1 MRLSNVSIGKRL
13 ALGFGSVIVIM
24 LAMVALALLKMA
36 MVRDDMQMFA
46 EDKVVRERLAQTM
59 SEQAHIAARV
69 MRTMVMLNDLE
80 KVNGE
85 YPKIVKARAE
95 YDAAARKLASM
106 AGGDEA
112 RGALQAIV
120 DAGRAAMS
128 VDDKVLALARENR
141 DEEATQLVFTQSI
154 PANKR
159 WQDAMDSFI
168 DTAVADSE
176 AAYAAA
182 IEADRQ
188 ARWILVICAALGL
201 GVAVGAAWVITRS
214 VLRPILY
221 LREAA
226 LRMAHG
232 DLTVRV
238 ERRKGFDGTDETS
251 QLVAAMQTMHD
262 SLVRL
267 VAEVHANAAAVAAA
281 AHQISQGNADLSS
294 RTEQQASSL
303 QQTAASMEQFT
314 ASVRN
319 NAENASSANTL
330 ATGASDAVAR
340 SGGVMDDLVSSMR
353 GIHDSSRKIEE
364 IISVIDSIAFQ
375 TNILALNAAVE
386 AARAGEQGRG
396 FAVVAAEVRNLAQ
409 RSATAA
415 REIKGL
421 ISDSVTRVSSGT
433 QLAERAGGSFGELVH
448 SIREVSGLVAEI
460 SAASREQ
467 ANGIAQVS
475 TAVTQMDQVTQQNAA
490 LVEEAAAAA
499 QSLNEQAQKLV
510 ASVSR
515 FQLAA

>member
-1 MRLSNVSIGKRL
+1 MRLSNIPIGKRL

-24 LAMVALALLKMA
+24 LAMVGLALLKMA
-36 MVRDDMQMFA
+36 TVKDDMRLFA

-95 YDAAARKLASM
+95 YEAAARKLAAL
-106 AGGDEA
+106 AGTDDE
-112 RGALQAIV
+112 RRALQAV
-120 DAGRAAMS
+120 ADAAATAMRI
-128 VDDKVLALARENR
+128 DDDVLALARENR
-141 DEEATQLVFTQSI
+141 DAEATQLVFAQSI

-159 WQDAMDSFI
+159 WQDALDGFI
-168 DTAVADSE
+168 DTAMVDSQAAYE
-176 AAYAAA
+176 AALR
-182 IEADRQ
+182 ADLQ
-188 ARWILVICAALGL
+188 ARWILVISAALGL
-201 GVAVGAAWVITRS
+201 AVACGAAWLITRS
-214 VLRPILY
+214 VLNPILY

-232 DLTVRV
+232 DLTVPV
-238 ERRKGFDGTDETS
+238 ERRRGFDGTDETS

-303 QQTAASMEQFT
+303 QQTAASMEEFT

-319 NAENASSANTL
+319 NADNATSANAL
-330 ATGASDAVAR
+330 AAGASDAVTR
-340 SGGVMDDLVSSMR
+340 SGGVMSELVSSMR

-421 ISDSVTRVSSGT
+421 IADSVTRVSTGT
-433 QLAERAGGSFGELVH
+433 QLVERAGGSFGELVQ
-448 SIREVSGLVAEI
+448 SIRQVSGLVAEI
-460 SAASREQ
+460 TSASREQ

-475 TAVTQMDQVTQQNAA
+475 TAVSQMDQVTQQNAA